1 MDISAVLTRRLIRKA
16 TLSAVGFTMVC
27 AFGAT
32 ALAQQPSSPSHAV
45 DTQKVPLSA
54 QATRVEDVSLAD
66 LDLSTA
72 GGVRPAR
79 GRFFSIAGGMC
90 ARDAGSREPG
100 VNPKF
105 IACVGNTGAGALGEL
120 H

>member
-72 GGVRPAR
+72 GGLCLARRTFPPKAGRQLPRHPAH
-79 GRFFSIAGGMC
+79 
-90 ARDAGSREPG
+90 PQ
-100 VNPKF
+100 PP
-105 IACVGNTGAGALGEL
+105 L
-120 H
+120 HT